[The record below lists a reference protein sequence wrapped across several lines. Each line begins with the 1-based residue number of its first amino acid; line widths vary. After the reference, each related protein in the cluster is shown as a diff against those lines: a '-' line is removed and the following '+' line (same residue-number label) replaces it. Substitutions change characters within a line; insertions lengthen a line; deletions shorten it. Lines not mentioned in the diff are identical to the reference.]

1 MGAGKTITLVHK
13 GYAIKVILSSNQ
25 NFKYMNIIK
34 RFARWVL
41 REDWEIASARIRI
54 LQNDLRERNEK
65 IDNLQHQLNDWRI
78 KMNLNESS
86 ILPQSAV
93 KSVIDCLP
101 NPNDAAIGKL
111 SARKSDIY
119 FSHVVR
125 GRNVKH
131 LVRLEKFYS
140 INDVI
145 HAQVKIHDLNISITL
160 SLKRHKLNYTML
172 GVNSEVETYYWDF
185 NFSNIKIISDD
196 VFDLISEF
204 IIAQR
209 NVLTEL

>member
-1 MGAGKTITLVHK
+1 
-13 GYAIKVILSSNQ
+13 
-25 NFKYMNIIK
+25 MNIIK

-41 REDWEIASARIRI
+41 REDLLNLDISIQSAERS
-54 LQNDLRERNEK
+54 LKERNKELHDVQSK
-65 IDNLQHQLNDWRI
+65 LNDW
-78 KMNLNESS
+78 
-86 ILPQSAV
+86 ILRSTINKNYILSQSAV
-93 KSVIDCLP
+93 KSIIDCLP

-172 GVNSEVETYYWDF
+172 GVNGDASFVADENASPWTVYA
-185 NFSNIKIISDD
+185 NPKQIQI
-196 VFDLISEF
+196 L
-204 IIAQR
+204 
-209 NVLTEL
+209 